1 MIQVTLTVLKSIT
14 LIRSAMSLMLFN
26 VTYSQVPEIRAR
38 TPLGEPLFCLPRE
51 LSNAFKDTN

>member
-1 MIQVTLTVLKSIT
+1 MMQVTLTALKPIT
-14 LIRSAMSLMLFN
+14 LIRSAMPLVLFN